1 MSYRKTKR
9 YPGSMNASYSP
20 ATSKSSYS
28 SGYED
33 PFGPGMAESVF
44 GGHDYGDDDCLEEA
58 VGDYYRTIED
68 LDPENLF
75 NGELQSFHFR
85 YQEDLDLE
93 TNEERERNLRNSI
106 RRFER
111 AYRTMSLYALKWH
124 YLLEEVEENPQVAKM
139 FKDMQMMR
147 KLGGSDRV

>member
-1 MSYRKTKR
+1 MSYRKTQR
-9 YPGSMNASYSP
+9 YPVSHKAYAP
-20 ATSKSSYS
+20 ATNQSSYN
-28 SGYED
+28 SGYEN
-33 PFGPGMAESVF
+33 PFGPGMAENVF
-44 GGHDYGDDDCLEEA
+44 GGHDYGDDDFAGECVDE
-58 VGDYYRTIED
+58 YRATIED

-75 NGELQSFHFR
+75 NGELQSFHFH

-139 FKDMQMMR
+139 FKDMQMVR